1 MNHGLDN
8 SWRNLRL
15 GEALITS
22 GVEELVHGWQKA
34 SSGLIGKIRAGGAE
48 RWQAAIRQIQ
58 AAPVNLAEILRARA
72 LL

>member
-1 MNHGLDN
+1 MNHWVDN
-8 SWRNLRL
+8 TWRHLHF
-15 GEALITS
+15 GEALITG

-34 SSGLIGKIRAGGAE
+34 STDLIGKLCTGGAE

-58 AAPVNLAEILRARA
+58 ATPVNLAEILRARA

>member
-1 MNHGLDN
+1 MNHWLDN
-8 SWRNLRL
+8 TWRHLQI
-15 GEALITS
+15 GEALITG

-34 SSGLIGKIRAGGAE
+34 STDLVGKLCTGGAE

-58 AAPVNLAEILRARA
+58 SAPVNLAEILRARA